1 MSVGLNKKW
10 QDHEGPVVASF
21 NPFDVIDCERCGFKH
36 VVPIPTEEEL
46 ITAYRHEYYTQEKPL
61 YLERYRQDLDWWNTV
76 YTHRYEILEKHLPAA
91 QRKLLDIGSGPG
103 FFLLNGQK
111 RGWQVKGVEPST
123 EAATHSQKLGLD
135 IENIFFSEETAP
147 KLGAFDAINMGEV
160 LEHIPAPAELLNLAH
175 SRLNPGGLICIIVP
189 NDFNPFQLVLEKHL
203 GFNPWWVA
211 QPHHINYFDFKT
223 LADLLNQCG
232 FEVLH
237 QESTF
242 PIDLFLLMG
251 DNYVGNDTLGR
262 ACHTR
267 RMNFEKAMV
276 NSGMSDVLT
285 NLYASFAS
293 QNIGREIVMFGKA
306 KK

>member
-10 QDHEGPVVASF
+10 QDHEGPVVASV
-21 NPFDVIDCERCGFKH
+21 NPFDVIDCECCGFKH

-46 ITAYRHEYYTQEKPL
+46 ITAYRHEYYTLEKPL

-76 YTHRYEILEKHLPAA
+76 YTHRYEIFEKHLSAA

-147 KLGAFDAINMGEV
+147 KLGTFDAINMGEV

-189 NDFNPFQLVLEKHL
+189 NDFNPFQLILEKHL

-211 QPHHINYFDFKT
+211 PPHHINYYDFKT
-223 LADLLNQCG
+223 LAVLLQRCG

-251 DNYVGNDTLGR
+251 DNYVGNDSLGR

-267 RMNFEKAMV
+267 RMNFEKAMIQ
-276 NSGMSDVLT
+276 SGMGDGLSD
-285 NLYASFAS
+285 LYTSFAN
-293 QNIGREIVMFGKA
+293 QNIGREVVMFGKA